1 MTDAELWGLIVE
13 YNNTMLSTFALF
25 LTLVSGFLVVAY
37 LVGDKLTQWQA
48 AIVTSGF
55 VLSTAL
61 FSATA
66 YGYGSRALYL
76 IGQTSEQ
83 YRSGVM
89 FSSSALWFFMLIYLL
104 GILACLKFM
113 WDVRHPRPK

>member
-13 YNNTMLSTFALF
+13 YNNTVLSTFALF

-37 LVGDKLTQWQA
+37 LVGNKLTQWQA

-55 VLSTAL
+55 VLSTLL
-61 FSATA
+61 FAGAT
-66 YGYGSRALYL
+66 YGYGSRAIYL
-76 IGQTSEQ
+76 MGETSEQ
-83 YRSGVM
+83 YRSDIM
-89 FSSSALWFFMLIYLL
+89 FSWSTLWLYIFLFIL

-113 WDVRHPRPK
+113 WDVRHPKTD